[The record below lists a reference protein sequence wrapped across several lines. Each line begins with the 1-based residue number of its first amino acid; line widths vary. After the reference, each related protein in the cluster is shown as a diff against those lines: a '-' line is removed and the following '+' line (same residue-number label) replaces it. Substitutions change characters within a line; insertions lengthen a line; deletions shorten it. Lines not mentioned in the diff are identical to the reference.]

1 MNKENNIEVVKVTKE
16 FLKYLVNE
24 SYLVGFN
31 DGQTV
36 FYPDTD
42 FLNAIFQ
49 IIDDLSDENP
59 FAIEEHLDTKGE
71 NKWFQLLLI

>member
-71 NKWFQLLLI
+71 NK